1 MEGNLMHPVIA
12 EKIQDFFDGGI
23 PSVFE
28 RDMALGDV
36 LPPARGNLVK
46 VVTGVRRCGK
56 TFRLYQ
62 EMHRVIGQG
71 YPADSILYFN
81 FEDERL
87 KPYSSALLSEVVD
100 TFFAMKPQAKEQG
113 AFFFFD
119 EIQEVPDWGTFL
131 RRMVDTQKATIYVS
145 GSSSKLLSADIA
157 TEFRGRAL
165 SKELFP
171 MSFAE
176 YARFH
181 GVPANALA
189 QTGSAEKRSGALGSA
204 AVAKLRHL
212 LGSYLLQGGF
222 IAVQGLERADAVQL
236 LQEYAQRAVNLDVV
250 DRYGFKNPRVAS
262 QLLARCLRTSGRE
275 LSLNKLHQAFRS
287 AGVSVARESLSNL
300 LGYYEDAYLVF
311 ALREFSRALADNA
324 RSVSKVYAVDP
335 GMFVAF
341 SPSTARDEAQR
352 LETAVFMKLRREAGS
367 LREGALTRALIDDCG
382 RHEIDF
388 VVGDALMQDAFRLIQ
403 VSYDMSDERTRLREV
418 SALRAGMRRYGIG
431 EGTIVTLDDTDTIEV
446 PEGAISVVPAW
457 KWLL

>member
-1 MEGNLMHPVIA
+1 MHSVVA
-12 EKIQDFFDGGI
+12 EKIQDFFDEGI

-28 RDMALGDV
+28 RDMSLGDV

-62 EMHRVIGQG
+62 EMRRIVDQG

-100 TFFAMKPQAKEQG
+100 TFFAMNPKAKEQG

-119 EIQEVPDWGTFL
+119 EIQEVPDWGMFL

-145 GSSSKLLSADIA
+145 GSSSKLLSADLA

-171 MSFAE
+171 MSFSE

-181 GVPANALA
+181 GAPADTLA
-189 QTGSAEKRSGALGSA
+189 PVGPAGEQDKAFGSATI
-204 AVAKLRHL
+204 AKLRHL
-212 LGSYLLQGGF
+212 LGDYLLQGGF
-222 IAVQGLERADAVQL
+222 IAVQSLERADAIQL

-262 QLLARCLRTSGRE
+262 QLLTRSLRMSGRE
-275 LSLNKLHQAFRS
+275 LSLNKLHQALRS

-300 LGYYEDAYLVF
+300 LGYYEEAYLVF
-311 ALREFSRALADNA
+311 TLREFSRALADNT

-335 GMFVAF
+335 GMLVAF
-341 SPSTARDEAQR
+341 SPSMARDEAQR
-352 LETAVFMKLRREAGS
+352 LETAVFVKLRREAGS
-367 LREGALTRALIDDCG
+367 LREGGIARALIDDGG

-388 VVGDALMQDAFRLIQ
+388 VVGDALMQDAFQLIQ
-403 VSYDMSDERTRLREV
+403 VSCDVSNERTRLREV
-418 SALRAGMRRYGIG
+418 SALRAGMRRFGIG
-431 EGTIVTLDDTDTIEV
+431 EGTIVTLNDEETIGV
-446 PEGAISVVPAW
+446 SEGVVNVVPAW

>member
-1 MEGNLMHPVIA
+1 MNSVIA
-12 EKIQDFFDGGI
+12 EKIQDFFDEGA

-62 EMHRVIGQG
+62 EMRRIIGEG
-71 YPADSILYFN
+71 YPADSVLYFN

-87 KPYSSALLSEVVD
+87 KPYSSALLSEIVD
-100 TFFAMKPQAKEQG
+100 TFFAMRPQAKEAG

-119 EIQEVPDWGTFL
+119 EIQEVPDWGMFL

-145 GSSSKLLSADIA
+145 GSSSKLLSADLA

-176 YARFH
+176 YARFR
-181 GVPANALA
+181 GVSADALA
-189 QTGSAEKRSGALGSA
+189 QIASAGGRGAAFGSTLA
-204 AVAKLRHL
+204 AKLRHL
-212 LGSYLLQGGF
+212 LGEYLLQGGF
-222 IAVQGLERADAVQL
+222 IAVQGLERADAIQL
-236 LQEYAQRAVNLDVV
+236 LQEYAQRAVNLDVI
-250 DRYGFKNPRVAS
+250 DRYGFKNPRVAA
-262 QLLARCLRTSGRE
+262 QFLTRCLRTSGRE
-275 LSLNKLHQAFRS
+275 LSLNKVHQAFRS
-287 AGVSVARESLSNL
+287 AGVSVARESLSSL
-300 LGYYEDAYLVF
+300 LGYYEDAHLVF
-311 ALREFSRALADNA
+311 TLREFTRALADNT

-341 SPSTARDEAQR
+341 SPSTARDEEQR
-352 LETAVFMKLRREAGS
+352 LETAAFVKLRREAGA
-367 LREGALTRALIDDCG
+367 LREGALARALVDDGG

-388 VVGDALMQDAFRLIQ
+388 VVGDALMQDAFRLVQ
-403 VSYDMSDERTRLREV
+403 VTCDLSSERTRLREV
-418 SALRAGMRRYGIG
+418 SALRAGMRAFGLKA
-431 EGTIVTLDDTDTIEV
+431 GTIVTLDDEETIEV
-446 PEGAISVVPAW
+446 PEGTVSVVPAW